1 MAGRGKGAPQAV
13 SQSTRVLCECA
24 SHTTQPHARA
34 DTPDTHT
41 RTHARVRAG
50 IHTHTHTHTHTHC
63 HLRAHSRT
71 LLRTRLNCA
80 LLSRSRV
87 CQRLSTRSPFS
98 RCVSLQP
105 RLDAPHRTLRR
116 SSRRARIAEAC
127 LEVPLVSQ
135 SLCFIARP
143 HAMPCSMRS

>member
-50 IHTHTHTHTHTHC
+50 IHTHTHTHTHC